1 MPSPDPAIGQAALE
15 NAQLGRDWLAFSR
28 DQFAIGNERQEDTD
42 ALTRRVIEQQLAT
55 QDKNNA
61 NADAQYQFYKDTFQP
76 VERQMVDEAVNYDS
90 AERKDAMAGQAAME
104 VGKQFA
110 ASRDANARAMARMG
124 VNPNSGKFQVSANAT
139 AVQEALGK
147 AAASTKARTDAENMG
162 MMLRKDAAAFGRNM
176 TGTAAQQY
184 GLGLNAGNSA
194 LSGNAGANQQWA
206 NNNAIMNQGFQ
217 GAMSGNSSSASILNQ
232 QYQNQLAGWQAEQ
245 QSSSGLFGGIGSL
258 VGTLG
263 GSAIS
268 KGGWAGL
275 FSMSSKDVKENKR
288 PIREEDALEAVRKT
302 PVESWKYKEGAGDGG
317 THVGP
322 YAQDVQQNMGEQA
335 APQGRMVDLVSLN
348 GISMAAI
355 QALDKKVQKL
365 EKQSGKGK

>member
-28 DQFAIGNERQEDTD
+28 DQFDIGNERQKDTD

-61 NADAQYQFYKDTFQP
+61 NADAQYQFYKDIFQP

-206 NNNAIMNQGFQ
+206 GNNAIMSQGYQ
-217 GAMSGNSSSASILNQ
+217 VAMNGIGQSANILNQ
-232 QYQNQLAGWQAEQ
+232 QYQNQLNAWQTEQ
-245 QSSSGLFGGIGSL
+245 QSNSASAGGLGSL
-258 VGTLG
+258 IGTLG
-263 GSAIS
+263 GASITKWSDKTKKEGKAPVDGNAIL
-268 KGGWAGL
+268 KA
-275 FSMSSKDVKENKR
+275 
-288 PIREEDALEAVRKT
+288 IRET
-302 PVESWKYKEGAGDGG
+302 PVESWKYKDGVADGG
-317 THVGP
+317 RHIGP
-322 YAQDVQQNMGEQA
+322 YAQDVQKNLGDQA
-335 APQGRMVDLVSLN
+335 GPDGRMIDLVSLN
-348 GISMAAI
+348 GINMAAI

-365 EKQSGKGK
+365 EQKTGKGE